1 MKTIAIE
8 LNHIVRNINKQL
20 ARYYFRD
27 YDTSFTEEDVE
38 NIDSVKEN
46 VLEKYIKFE
55 NKCDLRQFLYED
67 YPYELFGCANPINKD
82 LPSKINTW
90 LYNIT
95 NYEKEDVRVIYFSL
109 YEDALTIQ
117 STYFFLSKIG
127 TRVRTML
134 FPKDIKEIY
143 KVADCIVTT
152 NKDILVKSPRKTKR
166 VLINNNGTNKKQATK
181 RMINYDSLDDLIND
195 KNFLD
200 NICE

>member
-1 MKTIAIE
+1 M
-8 LNHIVRNINKQL
+8 
-20 ARYYFRD
+20 
-27 YDTSFTEEDVE
+27 
-38 NIDSVKEN
+38 
-46 VLEKYIKFE
+46 
-55 NKCDLRQFLYED
+55 RQFLYED

>member
-1 MKTIAIE
+1 M
-8 LNHIVRNINKQL
+8 
-20 ARYYFRD
+20 
-27 YDTSFTEEDVE
+27 
-38 NIDSVKEN
+38 
-46 VLEKYIKFE
+46 
-55 NKCDLRQFLYED
+55 
-67 YPYELFGCANPINKD
+67 
-82 LPSKINTW
+82 
-90 LYNIT
+90 
-95 NYEKEDVRVIYFSL
+95 